1 MVLARRCGRLA
12 MIDPLRSKLGVVRV
26 PPKGIKGG
34 WLILLLIPFGESK
47 ARCGFQGGGVVCVCV
62 CVDPLRSNP
71 SVVRVPGDR
80 GVEGDQRKFVVAHT
94 HTRWSGRTG
103 GGLGSGRRDGVL
115 PMLTIEALT
124 PLTHTRLPDLVTT

>member
-1 MVLARRCGRLA
+1 

-47 ARCGFQGGGVVCVCV
+47 ARCGFQGGGGCVCV
-62 CVDPLRSNP
+62 CVLIPFAQTQAWCGFQGTAASKGINKNLWSRA
-71 SVVRVPGDR
+71 R
-80 GVEGDQRKFVVAHT
+80 A
-94 HTRWSGRTG
+94 RWSGRTG